1 MGCGKLEWADTLD
14 HALGLLDEKADARTR
29 DHLASCDA
37 CRSDSG
43 EFLVLANDLRAYG
56 EATSV
61 KGRETFADRTRSDVR
76 GSFGSNRVH
85 GQTAAWRVANTGE
98 SQRLR
103 RAQLRRRS
111 NLAHALGKVAAVA
124 GVIAVALAVF
134 CWLFGAVVVDRYFEP
149 VEGALGID
157 LAAWGVRPQFEE
169 VAERAEA
176 ARSGNDLRA
185 LARPVERLLSREFTS
200 EARTAEAVVLLEL
213 AHTVALE
220 GAPSDKAILA
230 AAIREANEREG
241 RAPLAEAEALLAR
254 RARGLWRSGDLERA
268 AEALLLSTLEGSP
281 LADFYR
287 GVIAA
292 APGGDSETGI
302 ARLEGAAAKLPEIW
316 AELAWRRCTA
326 GEYNPA
332 RVAVARAPAGVLKEA
347 LREFVSAASTR

>member
-1 MGCGKLEWADTLD
+1 LGCGKLEWADALD

-56 EATSV
+56 EATSI
-61 KGRETFADRTRSDVR
+61 KGREAFADRTRSAVR
-76 GSFGSNRVH
+76 SSFGGNRVH

-98 SQRLR
+98 SQRVR
-103 RAQLRRRS
+103 RARLRRRS
-111 NLAHALGKVAAVA
+111 NLAHALGRVAAVMA
-124 GVIAVALAVF
+124 IVAIALAIF
-134 CWLFGAVVVDRYFEP
+134 CWLFGAAVVDRYLEP

-157 LAAWGVRPQFEE
+157 LAAWGARPEFGG
-169 VAERAEA
+169 VAERAGA
-176 ARSGNDLRA
+176 ARSGDDLRA
-185 LARPVERLLSREFTS
+185 LARPIERLLAREFTS
-200 EARTAEAVVLLEL
+200 GARTAEAVVLLEL
-213 AHTVALE
+213 AHAVALE

-230 AAIREANEREG
+230 AAIAEANEREG

-254 RARGLWRSGDLERA
+254 RARGLWRSGDLKSA
-268 AEALLLSTLEGSP
+268 SEALLLSTLEGSP

-292 APGGDSETGI
+292 AAGDSETGI
-302 ARLEGAAAKLPEIW
+302 AKLEGAAKKLPAIW
-316 AELAWRRCTA
+316 AELAWRRCRS

-332 RVAVARAPAGVLKEA
+332 RVAVARAPAGALKDA
-347 LREFVSAASTR
+347 LRESLSAASTR